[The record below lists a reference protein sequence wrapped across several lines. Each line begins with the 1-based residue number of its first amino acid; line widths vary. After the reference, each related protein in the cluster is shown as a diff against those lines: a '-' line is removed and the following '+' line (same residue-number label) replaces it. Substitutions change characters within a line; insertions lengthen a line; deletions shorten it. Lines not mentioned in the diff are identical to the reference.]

1 MSNAYKEMAD
11 RHQKEFNAFPI
22 MFAFSDKQFEEGMA
36 KLGLSPDDT
45 DKIYKFG
52 DTGGFYLRTDA
63 KWLREMIEDHGK
75 EMQDAIAAD
84 PTGEGFIFDM
94 FDYEL
99 ANHEYIISHCIDS
112 TLDALGLE
120 PEDIAKD
127 PRLQH
132 GLKLAKKRQFEK
144 LEEEDGN

>member
-1 MSNAYKEMAD
+1 MSNAYKEMFD
-11 RHQKEFNAFPI
+11 RHQKEFNEFPM

-45 DKIYKFG
+45 DKVYSFSN
-52 DTGGFYLRTDA
+52 TGGFYLRTDA
-63 KWLREMIEDHGK
+63 PRLHEILRRHDK
-75 EMQDAIAAD
+75 ETKDAIAAD
-84 PTGEGFIFDM
+84 PTGEGFILEM

-99 ANHEYIISHCIDS
+99 ANHEYVISRCIDS

-120 PEDIAKD
+120 LEDIEKD

-132 GLKLAKKRQFEK
+132 GLKLAKKRQIEQ
-144 LEEEDGN
+144 LEAE